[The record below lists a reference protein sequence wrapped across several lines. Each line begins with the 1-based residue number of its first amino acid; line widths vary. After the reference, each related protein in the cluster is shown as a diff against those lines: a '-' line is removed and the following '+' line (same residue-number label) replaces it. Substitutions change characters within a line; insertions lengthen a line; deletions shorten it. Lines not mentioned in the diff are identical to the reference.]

1 MLRRALELDPR
12 SMSAHMLI
20 GRSWQEQGDWL
31 AARQWYERAL
41 RIDPLN
47 PQALD
52 LLAMAYARERRY
64 AEALPLYRALE
75 EISPDNAQ
83 THANVGAAL
92 YQLGRLQEALES
104 LERAGPEPGPGSD
117 PHHPGSGAQ
126 APPAAVAIYADP
138 QKPPIPSSS
147 TPILPLVPVPGG
159 DRVLAVLL
167 EAAAHGVGKLQTA
180 ERLSNAGATIG
191 RGFYRFNLGVS
202 CFILSLG
209 LFALLFAGP
218 AASVAAARPMA
229 PQATRG
235 ALAPP
240 GAVPVVVEA
249 AIIARA
255 ANRAAQPGSAR
266 SPCPGA
272 LRAAALRGRWRCT
285 GLGQNSIAQQIHS
298 PGVPRGRPATPLTRG
313 AKRRF
318 NAGVDVAN
326 PIYDVVFKYLMQ
338 NDRVARLL
346 IGRITGLAVQSLTVS
361 PQETAVRR
369 TPDAPARHL
378 PLTLLR
384 MDFAARVQTPDGSE
398 RQVLIE
404 IQKTSAP
411 TVIERFR
418 RYLGQ
423 QIGSSDNIL
432 THPSGR
438 TEAVPIVTI
447 YFLGYALDEL
457 SDEAVIDVCPR
468 VTERRTGR
476 ELEASHPLVEGIHHR
491 SHIIQIPRLAS
502 RRRDEL
508 ERLLAIFDQGLVKG
522 NGRGDAHVLTIEE
535 GDYPAE
541 CAFVLRQLREA
552 MAEEDVRRNMEGE
565 DLLLRDSILL
575 ARQVEHRDR
584 LLAQERQQAEQERQ
598 RAQRAE
604 QAQQQAEQERQQAE
618 QERRVLLAQAIRHL
632 HGLGQDV
639 EAIAAAL
646 AVDADEVRRVLSG

>member
-1 MLRRALELDPR
+1 MTRRA
-12 SMSAHMLI
+12 H
-20 GRSWQEQGDWL
+20 
-31 AARQWYERAL
+31 
-41 RIDPLN
+41 
-47 PQALD
+47 
-52 LLAMAYARERRY
+52 
-64 AEALPLYRALE
+64 
-75 EISPDNAQ
+75 
-83 THANVGAAL
+83 
-92 YQLGRLQEALES
+92 
-104 LERAGPEPGPGSD
+104 
-117 PHHPGSGAQ
+117 
-126 APPAAVAIYADP
+126 
-138 QKPPIPSSS
+138 
-147 TPILPLVPVPGG
+147 
-159 DRVLAVLL
+159 
-167 EAAAHGVGKLQTA
+167 
-180 ERLSNAGATIG
+180 
-191 RGFYRFNLGVS
+191 
-202 CFILSLG
+202 
-209 LFALLFAGP
+209 
-218 AASVAAARPMA
+218 
-229 PQATRG
+229 
-235 ALAPP
+235 
-240 GAVPVVVEA
+240 
-249 AIIARA
+249 
-255 ANRAAQPGSAR
+255 
-266 SPCPGA
+266 
-272 LRAAALRGRWRCT
+272 
-285 GLGQNSIAQQIHS
+285 
-298 PGVPRGRPATPLTRG
+298 
-313 AKRRF
+313 RRF

-361 PQETAVRR
+361 PQETVVRR
-369 TPDAPARHL
+369 TPNVPAHDL

-384 MDFAARVQTPDGSE
+384 MDFAARVQTEDGAE

-404 IQKTSAP
+404 IRKANAP

-423 QIGSSDNIL
+423 QIGSRDNIL

-447 YFLGYALDEL
+447 YFLGYDLDGL

-476 ELEASHPLVEGIHHR
+476 ELAASHPLVAGIHHR

-522 NGRGDAHVLTIEE
+522 NGRGDAHVLTIDE

-552 MAEEDVRRNMEGE
+552 MAEEDVRRTMEGE
-565 DLLLRDSILL
+565 DLLLRDSMLL

-584 LLAQERQQAEQERQ
+584 LIAQERQRAQQEQERARQERQ

-604 QAQQQAEQERQQAE
+604 QAQQQAEH
-618 QERRVLLAQAIRHL
+618 ERRVLLAQAIRHL

-646 AVDADEVRRVLSG
+646 AVDADEVRRLLSA